1 MAMTLRR
8 VENFHGPALAGIP
21 FRERSQ
27 GKAIPLLD
35 ARAQAALA
43 PVSSL
48 MTFRKG
54 HVLYLEGGAT
64 DSLYN
69 IVQGVAKTF
78 KLLPDKRS
86 RISSFLFPGDL
97 CGNSEEGRYA
107 DTAAAVVTVVA
118 YRISLVDFDELL
130 RKDADLAMRVVTKL
144 WHDLRQRDR
153 HAVLLGRNDALG
165 KIAMFVQLLER
176 VQSMRIGRAPAV
188 FVPMSRS
195 DVADYV
201 GLSLE
206 AVSRA
211 FRTLEDHGI
220 VRFVERRHFQVL
232 DRARLKSLVE
242 GQGLS
247 DEPQGEAN
255 AAANGASADA
265 VASKREAI
273 PARIGRA

>member
-1 MAMTLRR
+1 MSTRQVQHLL
-8 VENFHGPALAGIP
+8 GPALAGMP

-43 PVSSL
+43 PVAAL
-48 MTFRKG
+48 VTFRKG
-54 HVLYLEGGAT
+54 DILYLEGSPA

-78 KLLPDKRS
+78 KVLPDQSS
-86 RISSFLFPGDL
+86 RISSFLYPGDL
-97 CGNSEEGRYA
+97 CGIGEEGRYA
-107 DTAAAVVTVVA
+107 DAAAAVVSVVA
-118 YRISLVDFDELL
+118 YRISVVGFEDLL
-130 RKDADLAMRVVTKL
+130 RQDGDLALRVVGKL

-165 KIAMFVQLLER
+165 RIAMFIRQLER
-176 VQSMRIGRAPAV
+176 VQSVRIGRAPAV
-188 FVPMSRS
+188 FMPMSRS
-195 DVADYV
+195 DVADYI

-211 FRTLEDHGI
+211 FRALEDSGI

-232 DRARLKSLVE
+232 DRARLRSLVD
-242 GQGLS
+242 GPGLP
-247 DEPQGEAN
+247 DTT
-255 AAANGASADA
+255 
-265 VASKREAI
+265 
-273 PARIGRA
+273 